1 MHSEDRAVGGHI
13 DETPE
18 PADVRGSRCP
28 QVFRLAQVR
37 FGEVERRYCSADDG
51 LGATCLSTRQVNTM
65 EFAFYVAYFPISLA
79 SFKTHSVGSELAPL
93 DLRVAPS
100 RIEPTKFSI
109 QGKCKF
115 SCGGI
120 ISDPSGCTS

>member
-1 MHSEDRAVGGHI
+1 MCADRGAHKSLGLLKS
-13 DETPE
+13 
-18 PADVRGSRCP
+18 GSGK
-28 QVFRLAQVR
+28 LN
-37 FGEVERRYCSADDG
+37 
-51 LGATCLSTRQVNTM
+51 GATVPQTTDSVQPAYLRQVNTM

-120 ISDPSGCTS
+120 ISDPSGCTR